1 MSNKY
6 EITGQVKVIENTK
19 TFASGFQKREFVVT
33 IPDGKYPQDIKLELI
48 KDNVTALDGIHLGDE
63 ITVHFNIRGNE
74 YNGKYYVNLVAWRIE
89 KKEQQQPMQE
99 QAQAQQPDQPTRQ
112 SQPEIV
118 TDDDADDIPF

>member
-6 EITGQVKVIENTK
+6 EITGQVKVIENTQ

-48 KDNVTALDGIHLGDE
+48 KDNVTVLDGIQLGDE
-63 ITVHFNIRGNE
+63 ITVHFNVRGNE

-89 KKEQQQPMQE
+89 QKEQQPPRQE

-118 TDDDADDIPF
+118 TDDDGDVPF